1 MIRPIS
7 FNGVYKINNA
17 SQSKTHSAACQINN
31 TIGINDESLGYEKLD
46 REISEENPCFFACR
60 SEFSPGYI
68 LTGEEAKT
76 ARKFRDMYENSMD
89 YFHSYYGDSDMLTI
103 EHVMAAETFYG
114 QICDIVEDAHSKG
127 NVEELEMEYDE
138 AHPTSLE
145 EYDRRPKFNVV
156 I

>member
-60 SEFSPGYI
+60 SEFSTGYI
-68 LTGEEAKT
+68 LTGEEAKA
-76 ARKFRDMYENSMD
+76 ARKYRDIYENSME
-89 YFHSYYGDSDMLTI
+89 YFGSYYGAGDLLDI
-103 EHVMAAETFYG
+103 ESVIAAETFYEQVCG
-114 QICDIVEDAHSKG
+114 IVKKAEMNNEVEVLNMEFDDSQPIKIEDFDK
-127 NVEELEMEYDE
+127 
-138 AHPTSLE
+138 
-145 EYDRRPKFNVV
+145 RPKFNVV